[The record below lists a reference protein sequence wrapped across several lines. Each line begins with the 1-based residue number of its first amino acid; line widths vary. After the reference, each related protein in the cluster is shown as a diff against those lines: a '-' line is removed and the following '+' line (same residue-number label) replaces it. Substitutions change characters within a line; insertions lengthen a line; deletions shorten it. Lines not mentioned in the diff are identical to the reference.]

1 MGWLRNNFTPAQ
13 LIGGAIGGLLFFPAM
28 NGLMLLAFV
37 VSEVAK

>member
-1 MGWLRNNFTPAQ
+1 MGWLRNNFTMAD
-13 LIGGAIGGLLFFPAM
+13 LIGGVVCGMLFWPVM